1 MIVGPRYKVCKR
13 LGNAVYEKCQTQK
26 YALRESRRLAA
37 RRMGGGRRPRQLSDY
52 GKQLLEKQR
61 VRVTYGMTEKQLS
74 RYIDMANKRSGDSGS
89 NLLILLE
96 TRLDNVIF
104 RLGLSQTRRG
114 ARQMV
119 SHRHIRV
126 NDKKASIPSHHV
138 SENDVITIRD
148 KSKNSPLYTHIKEGE
163 GEQGVPTWLVFDRK
177 KMEGKVKNIPAKES
191 IDALFD
197 IGIVMEY
204 YSR

>member
-13 LGNAVYEKCQTQK
+13 LGNSVYEKCQTQK
-26 YALRESRRLAA
+26 YALRESRRQSGM
-37 RRMGGGRRPRQLSDY
+37 RIGRGRPRRLSDY

-61 VRVTYGMTEKQLS
+61 VRATYGITEKQLS
-74 RYIDMANKRSGDSGS
+74 RYVSMANKKQGDPGS
-89 NLLILLE
+89 NVLVLLE
-96 TRLDNVIF
+96 TRLDNVLF
-104 RLGLSQTRRG
+104 RLGLATTRRG

-119 SHRHIRV
+119 SHRHVRV

-138 SENDVITIRD
+138 SANDVITVRE
-148 KSKNSPLYTHIKEGE
+148 KSKNSPLYAHIKEGE
-163 GEQGVPTWLVFDRK
+163 EERSVPTWLDFNRNK
-177 KMEGKVKNIPAKES
+177 LEGKVKSIPTRES
-191 IDALFD
+191 IEALFD

>member
-26 YALRESRRLAA
+26 YALSESRRQAA
-37 RRMGGGRRPRQLSDY
+37 RRIGMRRPRMPSDY

-74 RYIDMANKRSGDSGS
+74 RYVDMANKKQGDSGN

-104 RLGLSQTRRG
+104 RLGLAQTRRG

-126 NDKKASIPSHHV
+126 NDKKAGIPSHHV
-138 SENDVITIRD
+138 SENDVITVRE
-148 KSKNSPLYTHIKEGE
+148 KSKNSPLYDHIKEAE
-163 GEQGVPTWLVFDRK
+163 KERSVPTWLVFDRSR
-177 KMEGKVKNIPAKES
+177 MEGKVKNIPAKES

>member
-1 MIVGPRYKVCKR
+1 MF
-13 LGNAVYEKCQTQK
+13 EKCQTQK

-37 RRMGGGRRPRQLSDY
+37 RRIGGGRRPRQLSDY

-74 RYIDMANKRSGDSGS
+74 RYIDMANKKRGDSGS

-119 SHRHIRV
+119 SHRHIRI
-126 NDKKASIPSHHV
+126 NDKKAGIPSHHV

-177 KMEGKVKNIPAKES
+177 KMEGKVKNIPTKES